1 MNTSVKFLVGT
12 AITLMSIGSALASSV
27 GLSDTTT
34 SSGTIVY
41 GSNTSLAIPG
51 SYTYGNSFGAGVGAS
66 ATSTTNP
73 AGFYDDYV
81 FTIAGG
87 SADSVTST
95 INLGNTLE
103 IDGLQA
109 ALFTYTPGQAVP
121 VAGSPLANGWSVP
134 FNSGPT
140 SGTIAV
146 ISPTTLNAGTYVLE
160 IEGTV
165 SGTAGGSYSGT
176 LNLAPVPLPA
186 GLPLLLSGI
195 AGLGWWTNRRR
206 IQGFS
211 LVGLQR

>member
-1 MNTSVKFLVGT
+1 
-12 AITLMSIGSALASSV
+12 MSIGSALASSV

-34 SSGTIVY
+34 NSGTISY
-41 GSNTSLAIPG
+41 GANTTLAVPG
-51 SYTYGNSFGAGVGAS
+51 SYTYGDSFGAGVGGS

-109 ALFTYTPGQAVP
+109 ALFTYSPGQTVP
-121 VAGSPLANGWSVP
+121 VSGSPLANGWSVP

-140 SGTIAV
+140 SGTISV
-146 ISPTTLNAGTYVLE
+146 ISPTTLSAGTYVLE

-165 SGTAGGSYSGT
+165 SGSAGGSYAGT

-186 GLPLLLSGI
+186 GLPLLVSGI
-195 AGLGWWTNRRR
+195 AGLAMFGRHRKTFR
-206 IQGFS
+206 FAT
-211 LVGLQR
+211 

>member
-1 MNTSVKFLVGT
+1 MITAVGKSLLAC
-12 AITLMSIGSALASSV
+12 AISLAGIGMAVASSV

-34 SSGTIVY
+34 STGTTAY
-41 GSNTSLAIPG
+41 GADTTLAVPG
-51 SYTYGNSFGAGVGAS
+51 SYIYGNSFTTGVGTGS
-66 ATSTTNP
+66 TSSTNP
-73 AGFYDDYV
+73 AGFYDDFV

-140 SGTIAV
+140 SGTYAV
-146 ISPTTLNAGTYVLE
+146 ISPTTLTAGTYVLE

-165 SGTAGGSYSGT
+165 SGSAGGSYSGT

-186 GLPLLLSGI
+186 GLPLLVSGI
-195 AGLGWWTNRRR
+195 TGLAMLGRRHLR
-206 IQGFS
+206 TS
-211 LVGLQR
+211 RVST